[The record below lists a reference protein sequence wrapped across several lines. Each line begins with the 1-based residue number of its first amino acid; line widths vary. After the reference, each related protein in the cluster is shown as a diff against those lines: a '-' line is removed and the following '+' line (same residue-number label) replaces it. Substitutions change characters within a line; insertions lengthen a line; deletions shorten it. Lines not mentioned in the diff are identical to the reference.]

1 MSVLESMSI
10 TLSAKA
16 GGTIWNVVKQAYA
29 DWQQGRTK
37 RLAMAIN
44 PQGGIELL
52 PEDDGVLLGTVYLEK
67 DVEPIVLN
75 GTFLA
80 DESFADYV
88 DCILENE
95 DKVVLLFACDEETGE
110 VLLAAFD
117 FEGYEIAFWPGIYS
131 LYTYIIDP
139 EEDEVLALGFPN
151 RGDLRD
157 PNPVAL
163 EGSGMLS
170 MDFILFEIDD
180 DLEDED
186 WDDEDDC

>member
-1 MSVLESMSI
+1 MSVLETTSI
-10 TLSAKA
+10 TL
-16 GGTIWNVVKQAYA
+16 GTKVGDKIWKIAKQAYK
-29 DWQQGRTK
+29 DWVGGRRQ

-52 PEDDGVLLGTVYLEK
+52 PEDDGVLLGTVYNEM
-67 DVEPIVLN
+67 DVAPIVLN

-80 DESFADYV
+80 DESFADDV

-110 VLLAAFD
+110 VLLAVFD
-117 FEGYEIAFWPGIYS
+117 FEGYAIELWPGIYS

-151 RGDLRD
+151 QGDLRD
-157 PNPVAL
+157 PDPVAL